1 MQKVRQ
7 KETNIKP
14 RRKINGSNLKTN
26 LSYLLMT
33 LPGALLL
40 FIFCYMPIAG
50 IVIAFKDINYAKG
63 IFGSDWVGLKN
74 FEFLF
79 KSPDL
84 YVILRNTLGYNFV
97 NLILGMILPTGLA
110 ICLSQLR
117 NKRGSKVYQT
127 IIMLPHFISWIIVT
141 YIVAAFLDYNNGMVN
156 HILMSMGLE
165 KADWYSNTKFWPFFL
180 IFINQWKGIGYS
192 SVVYLATIAGID
204 TSLYE
209 AASIDGA
216 NRRQQIWHI
225 TIPEL
230 SSVVIIMTIM
240 NIGKILNADFSLFYN
255 VPRESGA
262 LLPVTNVISTYVY
275 RALMLNGDIGM
286 SSAAGF
292 FQSVVGFI
300 LVMTTNA
307 IVNKID
313 SEKAMF

>member
-14 RRKINGSNLKTN
+14 SRKINGSNLKTN

-40 FIFCYMPIAG
+40 FVFCYMPIAG
-50 IVIAFKDINYAKG
+50 IVISFKDINYAKG
-63 IFGSDWVGLKN
+63 IFGSPWVGFKN

-84 YVILRNTLGYNFV
+84 YVILRNTLGYNFI

-240 NIGKILNADFSLFYN
+240 NIGKILNSDFSLFYN